1 MRLERSK
8 QGFDMG
14 QLNQK
19 QKALFVIFGALLL
32 ITGIVGVVIVMKS
45 AAETGEIIGLVS
57 DRPIGV
63 ASVLVLIGGGVFV
76 LGKALR
82 VANQN
87 SDKSR
92 GE

>member
-1 MRLERSK
+1 
-8 QGFDMG
+8 MG

-32 ITGIVGVVIVMKS
+32 IAGIVGVVIVMKI
-45 AAETGEIIGLVS
+45 AAETGELIGLVS